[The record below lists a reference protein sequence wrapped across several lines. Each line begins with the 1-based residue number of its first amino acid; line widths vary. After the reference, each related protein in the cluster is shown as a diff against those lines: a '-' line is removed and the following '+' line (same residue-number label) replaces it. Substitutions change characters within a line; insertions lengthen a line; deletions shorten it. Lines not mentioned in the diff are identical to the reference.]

1 MKATIISHSR
11 LPDGHA
17 EIHRFGF
24 LLDDGGSSNPYA
36 ETISLRTARVIVAH
50 LEDGNAFIKMLREVV
65 AAAPGSYD
73 LLIGRSFVDKSPD
86 GVSDRLF
93 SKLSESQENRTETQ
107 TRY

>member
-11 LPDGHA
+11 LPEGHA

-24 LLDDGGSSNPYA
+24 LLDDGAAAMPYS

-50 LEDGNAFIKMLREVV
+50 LEDGNAFIQMLREIV
-65 AAAPGSYD
+65 AAAPASYD
-73 LLIGRSFVDKSPD
+73 LLIGRTFADESPD

-93 SKLSESQENRTETQ
+93 NKLQASH
-107 TRY
+107 